1 MSGDPKSADN
11 GTQPDS
17 DATAPAEQPESLAP
31 LPDEIAA
38 YRRIAK
44 SPKGRGLK
52 TPRAPDSL
60 YQNRDAKPPAEQ
72 PENLGALPEEVAAY
86 RRIAGTARTNGS
98 ETPLEPASVFEIW
111 TYPTGDEESVSGES
125 GADDVISAVGS
136 QRLRKAKKKKKKKSK
151 VRLEIAHQTTG
162 RVRLKVAAGK
172 NDPELLKQIADT
184 FSAIPGMERITVS
197 PVTGSII
204 LNYDEDNQKAFNDRL
219 VRNLIA
225 QGGTPMIG
233 SEFEELAKKIENQAE
248 FLAERS
254 QTARAVVD
262 FFKKLDREIKLVTHN
277 VVDLKIVLAVGVI
290 ALTVFEVG
298 ANAATPIW
306 LTLSIFTF
314 NHFIE
319 LRNPVEMEA
328 APVKAPVVFR

>member
-1 MSGDPKSADN
+1 MSGDPKSPEDDN
-11 GTQPDS
+11 GAGPEGQIPGGAPDRL
-17 DATAPAEQPESLAP
+17 PE
-31 LPDEIAA
+31 LPD
-38 YRRIAK
+38 
-44 SPKGRGLK
+44 
-52 TPRAPDSL
+52 
-60 YQNRDAKPPAEQ
+60 
-72 PENLGALPEEVAAY
+72 EVAAY
-86 RRIAGTARTNGS
+86 RRIAG
-98 ETPLEPASVFEIW
+98 PAKLDELSAAQGPAILYDYW
-111 TYPTGDEESVSGES
+111 TYPTGDDEPAAGGPGES
-125 GADDVISAVGS
+125 DATGGAGKSKTLKG
-136 QRLRKAKKKKKKKSK
+136 KKKKKKKSK

-172 NDPELLKQIADT
+172 NDPELLSQIADT

-204 LNYDEDNQKAFNDRL
+204 LNYDEDNQKAFNERL
-219 VRNLIA
+219 MRNLMA
-225 QGGTPMIG
+225 QGGSPMIG
-233 SEFEELAKKIENQAE
+233 SEFAELAKKIENQAE

-262 FFKKLDREIKLVTHN
+262 FFKKLDREIKISTNN
-277 VVDLKIVLAVGVI
+277 VVDLKIVLAIGVI
-290 ALTVFEVG
+290 ALTIFEVG

-319 LRNPVEMEA
+319 LRNPVEEMEP